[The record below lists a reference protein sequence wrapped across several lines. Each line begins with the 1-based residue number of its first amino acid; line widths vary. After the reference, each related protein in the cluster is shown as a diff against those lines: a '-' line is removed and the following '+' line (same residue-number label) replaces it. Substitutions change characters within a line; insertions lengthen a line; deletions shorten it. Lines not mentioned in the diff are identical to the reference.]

1 MKYNDDI
8 IYNFLNNL
16 YNDNLLKD
24 SSIFLLSDHGVG
36 MPSIYYFNLFY
47 QLELRLSMLFTI
59 VNDRKNISYNEQYM
73 YINENQQ
80 TFITAYDIYN
90 TFINIIYGDNYELKS
105 TPKSHNG
112 KSLFKRIEQK
122 SRSPKNYNSMV
133 KSVYITQ

>member
-80 TFITAYDIYN
+80 TFITANDIYN
-90 TFINIIYGDNYELKS
+90 TFINIIYGDNYESKS